1 MQIFGVIGWKNS
13 GKTHLVERL
22 VSNIT
27 SRGISVSTIKHAHHS
42 FDFSTTDEQGRDLRF
57 EGAHEVVFTSSTRW
71 SIVRERPADEEDL
84 LQDMVARLDPVDLVI
99 VEGYKLENHAK
110 IEAFRSENKK
120 ALIAATDR
128 HVRAVASDA
137 PLDSLHVPVFDLD
150 DTNSIADFILEQVG
164 LNERADNE
172 SLV

>member
-27 SRGISVSTIKHAHHS
+27 SRGITVSTIKHAHHS

-99 VEGYKLENHAK
+99 VEGYKLENHPK
-110 IEAFRSENKK
+110 IEAFRGENKK
-120 ALIAATDR
+120 TLIAATDSR
-128 HVRAVASDA
+128 IEGVASDA
-137 PLDSLHVPVFDLD
+137 PLDGLGIPVFDLD
-150 DTNSIADFILEQVG
+150 DTDRIAEFILNYVG
-164 LNERADNE
+164 LNEPISN
-172 SLV
+172 STLV

>member
-1 MQIFGVIGWKNS
+1 MEIFGVIGWKNS

-57 EGAHEVVFTSSTRW
+57 EGAHEVVFTSAARW
-71 SIVRERPADEEDL
+71 SIVRERPDDEEDL

-99 VEGYKLENHAK
+99 VEGYKMESHPK
-110 IEAFRSENKK
+110 IEAFRGENKK
-120 ALIAATDR
+120 ALIAATDNR
-128 HVRAVASDA
+128 VEGVASDA
-137 PLDSLHVPVFDLD
+137 PLEGLSIPVFDLN
-150 DTNSIADFILEQVG
+150 DTDNIADFILDYVG
-164 LNERADNE
+164 LNERAGKV